1 MNDAGVNERVNEEAD
16 APEREQRLRL
26 GDSVVWED
34 FYTAMYPAM
43 VSYARRRLPTE
54 EARDAVSETMARA
67 LARPER
73 IPMPPATPEGWIFGI
88 LRHVVLDAQRRSY
101 RGVRALRRSPA
112 VTTEWLDAG
121 EGVFRAE
128 EEGAVRS
135 AFARLSARD
144 QEILE
149 LRVLGGMSAEEAG
162 RVLGMREG
170 AVRNAQHRA
179 LRRLHA
185 HLDGEESGS

>member
-1 MNDAGVNERVNEEAD
+1 MNDAGVDEAVNGEVD
-16 APEREQRLRL
+16 APERGERLRS
-26 GDSVVWED
+26 GDSAVWEEL
-34 FYTAMYPAM
+34 YTTMYPAM
-43 VSYARRRLPTE
+43 ASYARRRLPAE

-73 IPMPPATPEGWIFGI
+73 LPVPPATPEGWLFGI

-101 RGVRALRRSPA
+101 RGMRAVRRSPA
-112 VTTEWLDAG
+112 VGTDWLAAD
-121 EGVFRAE
+121 EGLYRAE
-128 EEGAVRS
+128 EEKAVRA
-135 AFARLSARD
+135 AFALLSPRD

-149 LRVLGGMSAEEAG
+149 LRVLGGLSVEETG
-162 RVLGMREG
+162 RVLGVRAG

-185 HLDGEESGS
+185 HLDGEGSSP